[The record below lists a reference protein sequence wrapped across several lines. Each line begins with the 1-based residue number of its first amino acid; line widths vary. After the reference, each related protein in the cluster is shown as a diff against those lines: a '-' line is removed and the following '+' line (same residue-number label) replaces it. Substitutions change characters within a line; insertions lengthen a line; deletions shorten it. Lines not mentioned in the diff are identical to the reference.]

1 MICDVSL
8 RELFACLFML
18 AGAIFF
24 IGSAVGMM
32 RLPDFYCRV
41 HASGNSETL
50 GCVLS
55 FIGLIILEGPTLTA
69 AKIGFVFL
77 FVFLANPI
85 GSHIL
90 CKAAYKTGHSVWTV
104 LGVRESEAA
113 RALNQEHILSEPLG
127 NLNVDPREG
136 EGTVKIYS
144 GGHVSDTIGTI
155 VDVADAPV
163 IGDHIGAHVVA
174 HKSFKGKH
182 KNHKKHIHTKRNHKS
197 KEGK

>member
-8 RELFACLFML
+8 RELLACLFML
-18 AGAIFF
+18 GGAIFF
-24 IGSAVGMM
+24 IGSAIGML

-55 FIGLIILEGPTLTA
+55 FIGLMILEGPTLTA

-90 CKAAYKTGHSVWTV
+90 CKAAFKTGHPVWTV
-104 LGVRESEAA
+104 RGVRESEAA
-113 RALNQEHILSEPLG
+113 KALNQEHILSEPLG
-127 NLNVDPREG
+127 NLNIDPIDG

-144 GGHVSDTIGTI
+144 GGHVADAIGI
-155 VDVADAPV
+155 SVDVAEAPV
-163 IGDHIGAHVVA
+163 VDPRNNRVRAKA
-174 HKSFKGKH
+174 FKGKH
-182 KNHKKHIHTKRNHKS
+182 KNHKKHFHTNRNHKS
-197 KEGK
+197 NKEGK

>member
-8 RELFACLFML
+8 RELMACLFML
-18 AGAIFF
+18 GGAIFF
-24 IGSAVGMM
+24 IGSAIGML

-41 HASGNSETL
+41 HSSGNSETL

-55 FIGLIILEGPTLTA
+55 FIGLMILEGPTLTA

-77 FVFLANPI
+77 FVILANPI

-90 CKAAYKTGHSVWTV
+90 CKAAYKTGHPVWTV
-104 LGVRESEAA
+104 RGVRESEAA
-113 RALNQEHILSEPLG
+113 KALNQEHILSEPLG

-144 GGHVSDTIGTI
+144 GGQVADAIGTS
-155 VDVADAPV
+155 VDVAEAPV
-163 IGDHIGAHVVA
+163 VGEHIGAHIGA
-174 HKSFKGKH
+174 HKSFKAKH
-182 KNHKKHIHTKRNHKS
+182 RSHKKHNRNHKS
-197 KEGK
+197 NREGK